1 MKIYIVNNKIYYK
14 KNKNDNLNEI
24 NNDNWSIYLQGWNKF
39 PESWQNIINISN
51 LGLKESLQDGN
62 CLFSSISYGLNLN
75 NQFNKINYKYD
86 SQLLRN
92 LLSKEITKSNFN
104 EIIELYK
111 IEKKNNEF
119 NGSWNPLNI
128 NTIQKFK
135 NIIKHS
141 NNKYWGDYISISLLE
156 KMLEIN
162 FLILNSENNNIY
174 YLGNDINK
182 FPKTMIL
189 YYEDNIHFMLVG
201 YFKNNKMI
209 TLFEN
214 NNLPN
219 QIYELYKNI

>member
-1 MKIYIVNNKIYYK
+1 M
-14 KNKNDNLNEI
+14 
-24 NNDNWSIYLQGWNKF
+24 
-39 PESWQNIINISN
+39 
-51 LGLKESLQDGN
+51 
-62 CLFSSISYGLNLN
+62 
-75 NQFNKINYKYD
+75 
-86 SQLLRN
+86 
-92 LLSKEITKSNFN
+92 
-104 EIIELYK
+104 
-111 IEKKNNEF
+111 
-119 NGSWNPLNI
+119 NI

>member
-92 LLSKEITKSNFN
+92 LLSNEITKSNFN

>member
-75 NQFNKINYKYD
+75 NQFNKINYKYN

-92 LLSKEITKSNFN
+92 FLSNEITKSNFN

-135 NIIKHS
+135 NIIKNS
-141 NNKYWGDYISISLLE
+141 DNKYWGDYISISLLE
-156 KMLEIN
+156 KILKIN

-182 FPKTMIL
+182 YSKTMIL
-189 YYEDNIHFMLVG
+189 YYEDSIHFMLVG

-214 NNLPN
+214 NNLPA
-219 QIYELYKNI
+219 QIYKLYKNI

>member
-135 NIIKHS
+135 NIIKNS
-141 NNKYWGDYISISLLE
+141 DNKYWGDYISISLLE
-156 KMLEIN
+156 KILKIN